1 LKELTPQDKSR
12 YAADF
17 SMLAVTA
24 VWGLSFTILKSVL
37 GQNISILFF
46 VFSRFLVAAVFLFPF
61 CLREFKSLDKGGY
74 LGGVGVGIMI
84 FLGFTLQSFGI
95 EHTTAS
101 KAAFITGL
109 ASIFV
114 PFYLLM
120 HKRRLPSTVNGLAIL
135 CAMFGMYL
143 LTDPAGGGFN
153 RGDFLVLLCALAFGA
168 QIYTLGIITKGR
180 NPLPLTFLQLATTM
194 LLAGI
199 LLPFETFQFEFS
211 IYSVGAI
218 LFLGTLG
225 TAGALLTQTWA
236 QKKTSPIKI
245 GLILT
250 AEPLFAYLF
259 ASALLGDY
267 FNPAQKIGGAIIIAA
282 VLAAEV
288 LPLIL
293 KTNKSANG

>member
-1 LKELTPQDKSR
+1 M
-12 YAADF
+12 ADF

-24 VWGLSFTILKSVL
+24 VWGFSFTILKSVL
-37 GQNISILFF
+37 GQNVSILFF
-46 VFSRFLVAAVFLFPF
+46 VFSRFLVAAVFILPF
-61 CLREFKSLDKGGY
+61 CLKRFKSLDKGGY
-74 LGGVGVGIMI
+74 LGGIGVGILI

-101 KAAFITGL
+101 KAAFITGM
-109 ASIFV
+109 ASMFV
-114 PFYLLM
+114 PFYLLL
-120 HKRRLPSTVNGLAIL
+120 HKRRLPSAVNGFAIL

-168 QIYTLGIITKGR
+168 QIYALGIIMRGR
-180 NPLPLTFLQLATTM
+180 NPFPLTFLQLATTAT
-194 LLAGI
+194 LAGV
-199 LLPFETFQFEFS
+199 LLPFETIRFEFS
-211 IYSVGAI
+211 LSIVGAI
-218 LFLGTLG
+218 LFLGILG

-259 ASALLGDY
+259 ASILLGDY
-267 FNPAQKIGGAIIIAA
+267 FNPAQKIGGAIILAA

-293 KTNKSANG
+293 KSNKSADG

>member
-1 LKELTPQDKSR
+1 MRNFTAQDKSR
-12 YAADF
+12 YMADF
-17 SMLAVTA
+17 SMLAITA

-46 VFSRFLVAAVFLFPF
+46 VFSRFLVATVFIFPF
-61 CLREFKSLDKGGY
+61 CLKGLRTLDKGGY
-74 LGGVGVGIMI
+74 LGGIGVGILI
-84 FLGFTLQSFGI
+84 FLGFSLQSFGI
-95 EHTTAS
+95 EFTTAS
-101 KAAFITGL
+101 RAAFITGL

-114 PFYLLM
+114 PFYLLV
-120 HKRRLPSTVNGLAIL
+120 HRRKLPSAVNSVAIL

-143 LTDPAGGGFN
+143 LTNPAGGGFN

-168 QIYTLGIITKGR
+168 QIYVLGIITKGR
-180 NPLPLTFLQLATTM
+180 DPFPLTFLQLATTTV
-194 LLAGI
+194 LAGI
-199 LLPFETFQFEFS
+199 LLPLETFRFE
-211 IYSVGAI
+211 YSLSSMGAI
-218 LFLGTLG
+218 LFLAILG

-259 ASALLGDY
+259 ASAILGDY
-267 FNPAQKIGGAIIIAA
+267 FNPLQKTGGAIIIAA

-288 LPLIL
+288 LPLVL
-293 KTNKSANG
+293 NSRKK

>member
-1 LKELTPQDKSR
+1 
-12 YAADF
+12 
-17 SMLAVTA
+17 MLAVTA
-24 VWGLSFTILKSVL
+24 VWGFSFTVLKSIL

-46 VFSRFLVAAVFLFPF
+46 VFARFFVASVFLYPF
-61 CLREFKSLDKGGY
+61 CRTGFRTLDRGGY
-74 LGGVGVGIMI
+74 IAGIGVGILI
-84 FLGFTLQSFGI
+84 FLGFSLQSFGI

-114 PFYLLM
+114 PIYLLL
-120 HKRRLPSTVNGLAIL
+120 HRRKLPSAINGIAIL
-135 CAMFGMYL
+135 AAMFGMYL
-143 LTDPAGGGFN
+143 MTGPAGGGFN

-168 QIYTLGIITKGR
+168 QIYVLGIITRGR
-180 NPLPLTFLQLATTM
+180 NPLPLTFLQLATTTV
-194 LLAGI
+194 LAGI
-199 LLPFETFQFEFS
+199 LLPFEAFQFEFS
-211 IYSVGAI
+211 LRSVGAI
-218 LFLGTLG
+218 LFLGIFG
-225 TAGALLTQTWA
+225 TAAALLTQTWA

-259 ASALLGDY
+259 ASILLGDY
-267 FNPAQKIGGAIIIAA
+267 FNPVQKIGGAVIIAA

-293 KTNKSANG
+293 KSNKSADG

>member
-1 LKELTPQDKSR
+1 
-12 YAADF
+12 
-17 SMLAVTA
+17 MLAVTA

-46 VFSRFLVAAVFLFPF
+46 IFARFLVAAAFIFPF
-61 CLREFKSLDKGGY
+61 CLKRFKSLDRKGY
-74 LGGVGVGIMI
+74 LGGIGVGVLI

-95 EHTTAS
+95 EQTTAS

-114 PFYLLM
+114 PFYLLIL
-120 HKRRLPSTVNGLAIL
+120 KRKLPSAINGLAVV
-135 CAMFGMYL
+135 CAMLGMYL

-153 RGDFLVLLCALAFGA
+153 RGDFLVLLCALAFGG
-168 QIYTLGIITKGR
+168 QIYVLGIIAGGR
-180 NPLPLTFLQLATTM
+180 DPLPLTFLQLATTM

-199 LLPFETFQFEFS
+199 LLPFEALQFEFS
-211 IYSVGAI
+211 INAVGAI
-218 LFLGTLG
+218 LFLGVLG

-250 AEPLFAYLF
+250 AEPLFAYMF
-259 ASALLGDY
+259 ASVLLGDY
-267 FNPAQKIGGAIIIAA
+267 FNPVQKTGGAIIIAA

-288 LPLIL
+288 LPLAL
-293 KTNKSANG
+293 KSKNR